1 MENEAWR
8 PENLEKSEKNMAS
21 RSIDDVETRSDFGS
35 YKLMLHTGDFEKSKI
50 NSHNATK
57 PSYRTNLIKKIL
69 GDSFAP
75 KRIIDIG
82 CGLGFNTFELKKIY
96 PDAEVLG
103 VDLSSD
109 AIKYASKS
117 FTCCTFKKLLINPKD
132 DNLEKNNDLICV
144 FEFYPFTR
152 TSSIDEHKKYMLHL
166 LRSMSV
172 NGKLVIY
179 QRWDNPASLS
189 VNYDVIKKEIKGY
202 EFSD

>member
-1 MENEAWR
+1 M
-8 PENLEKSEKNMAS
+8 
-21 RSIDDVETRSDFGS
+21 
-35 YKLMLHTGDFEKSKI
+35 
-50 NSHNATK
+50 
-57 PSYRTNLIKKIL
+57 
-69 GDSFAP
+69 
-75 KRIIDIG
+75 
-82 CGLGFNTFELKKIY
+82 
-96 PDAEVLG
+96 
-103 VDLSSD
+103 DLSSD

-202 EFSD
+202 EFSDYMMPMRRIGLLFKNYHLSVLLSEVIRLILDFFSNNKVGYKKIVIVQSKK